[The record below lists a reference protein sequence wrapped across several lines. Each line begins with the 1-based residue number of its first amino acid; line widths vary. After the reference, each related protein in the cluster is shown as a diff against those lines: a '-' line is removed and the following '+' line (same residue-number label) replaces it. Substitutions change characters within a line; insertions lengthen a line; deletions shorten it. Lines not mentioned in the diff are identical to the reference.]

1 MEKDILLYG
10 LRDER
15 FDFFYG
21 ISDGKINLGKKT
33 FRTDK
38 ECYGFPLGSYIIDHY
53 NDSFAEKI
61 YTEKRILQDPEQWKN
76 FSQNWLND
84 ISPSYKNL
92 PLWEEYYR
100 CMKITPKTQKKL
112 LEDPIK
118 QGCKNGVDMAIVH
131 PNIMI
136 YFVLDN
142 LDMNLIVTKSKAYS
156 SSYTGHELR
165 YVYRRWSEA
174 KEKIVFFEKN
184 KEVPAPWV
192 AGEYQ
197 KVWKSYQPKSWHEIK
212 KNLQVHQIND
222 QPVIKEQEQLVQR
235 SQIRS
240 QLPLYKHV
248 NRAKAASETGRAT
261 ASDRTS
267 NTKVHN
273 GKERL

>member
-53 NDSFAEKI
+53 NDSFAKKI
-61 YTEKRILQDPEQWKN
+61 YTEKSILQDPEQWKN

-142 LDMNLIVTKSKAYS
+142 LDMSLVVTKSKDYNP
-156 SSYTGHELR
+156 SYTGYELR

-184 KEVPAPWV
+184 KEVP
-192 AGEYQ
+192 
-197 KVWKSYQPKSWHEIK
+197 
-212 KNLQVHQIND
+212 
-222 QPVIKEQEQLVQR
+222 
-235 SQIRS
+235 
-240 QLPLYKHV
+240 
-248 NRAKAASETGRAT
+248 
-261 ASDRTS
+261 
-267 NTKVHN
+267 
-273 GKERL
+273 